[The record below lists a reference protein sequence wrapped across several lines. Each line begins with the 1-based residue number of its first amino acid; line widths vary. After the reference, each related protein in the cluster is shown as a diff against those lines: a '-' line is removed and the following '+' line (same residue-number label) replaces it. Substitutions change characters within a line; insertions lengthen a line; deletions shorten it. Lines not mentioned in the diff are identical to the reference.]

1 MPTQYGL
8 YAACA
13 LAGVA
18 CAANAGVLL
27 AVKEDMHE
35 KQCQFYDMLML
46 QQSQFEKEALSVS
59 QRFRDINMLRDKDLE
74 ILETKKQQVE
84 DDLKHMDAR
93 LTDIASRCSAAHDE
107 NAKDLQRMKKAFHKV
122 LQLLP
127 TFVLR
132 AENALSD
139 YESRITRKTVK
150 RIAKARAENVD
161 ELRKMKKILTRKM
174 NETLTRKMN
183 ETLTQ
188 FAHVVNHTT
197 SQCALR
203 QMKEYLSAC
212 ESSHT
217 RKVNESIAA
226 VRAEMLQ
233 HSAASKD
240 EASYVGDLAVRRVG
254 LLEDRLDSE
263 LSRREELRREEL
275 RKWVEKA
282 CNDVVDRRIR
292 EFKASITDGI
302 LERLDQSG
310 PIQAGDVSDNGDSK
324 SDNDESQS
332 DNDESKSDNDESNY
346 DFDRGVESIA
356 SAILRPVQKSRAK
369 VGSNM
374 TGNSM

>member
-1 MPTQYGL
+1 MQNQYGL

-35 KQCQFYDMLML
+35 KQCQFYDMLRL
-46 QQSQFEKEALSVS
+46 QKAQFEKEALSVS
-59 QRFRDINMLRDKDLE
+59 QRFRDINMLRDKELE
-74 ILETKKQQVE
+74 ILETEKQQVE

-132 AENALSD
+132 AENADALSD
-139 YESRITRKTVK
+139 YESRSTRKTVK

-233 HSAASKD
+233 HAAASKD
-240 EASYVGDLAVRRVG
+240 EASYAGDLAVRRVG

-263 LSRREELRREEL
+263 LSRREALRCEEL

-292 EFKASITDGI
+292 ELKASITDGI
-302 LERLDQSG
+302 LECLDQSG
-310 PIQAGDVSDNGDSK
+310 PIQAGDVSDN
-324 SDNDESQS
+324 
-332 DNDESKSDNDESNY
+332 DESKSDNDESQN

-369 VGSNM
+369 HAAA
-374 TGNSM
+374 

>member
-18 CAANAGVLL
+18 CAANAGALL
-27 AVKEDMHE
+27 AAKEDMHK
-35 KQCQFYDMLML
+35 KQRQMYDLFSL
-46 QQSQFEKEALSVS
+46 QQAQFENHALSVS
-59 QRFRDINMLRDKDLE
+59 RRFRDINMLRDRDLE
-74 ILETKKQQVE
+74 ILETEKQQVK
-84 DDLKHMDAR
+84 DDLNHMDAR

-107 NAKDLQRMKKAFHKV
+107 NAKDLQKMKKAFHNV
-122 LQLLP
+122 LQMLP

-132 AENALSD
+132 AENADALSD
-139 YESRITRKTVK
+139 YESRSTRKTVK

-161 ELRKMKKILTRKM
+161 ELRKMRKILTRKM

-197 SQCALR
+197 SHRALR

-233 HSAASKD
+233 HAAASKD
-240 EASYVGDLAVRRVG
+240 EASYAGDLAVRRVG

-263 LSRREELRREEL
+263 LSRREESRREEP
-275 RKWVEKA
+275 RKREQEIEKA

-292 EFKASITDGI
+292 ELKASITDGM
-302 LERLDQSG
+302 LERLDRCG
-310 PIQAGDVSDNGDSK
+310 PIQAGDVSDNDDSK
-324 SDNDESQS
+324 SDNDESCI
-332 DNDESKSDNDESNY
+332 DESKND
-346 DFDRGVESIA
+346 FATGVESIA
-356 SAILRPVQKSRAK
+356 SAILRPVQPRAQRRPATK
-369 VGSNM
+369 KAA
-374 TGNSM
+374 T